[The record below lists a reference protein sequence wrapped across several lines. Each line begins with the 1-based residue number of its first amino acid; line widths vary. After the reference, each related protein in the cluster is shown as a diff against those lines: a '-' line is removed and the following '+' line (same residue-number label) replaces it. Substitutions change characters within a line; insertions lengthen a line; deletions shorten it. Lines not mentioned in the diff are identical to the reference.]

1 MFKGTEKNN
10 DDCRRIHL
18 SKSNKWDAAGDVL
31 LAMKRVEATLEH
43 QRTPREYTKRSMQYW
58 ENDLQERREKHKR
71 QRLAI
76 SSERA
81 TDNRIDD
88 IIQMSPTE
96 LRKELK
102 CLGVS
107 TRIRNIKQL
116 QEMYQDASNQASTST
131 N

>member
-10 DDCRRIHL
+10 DDCRRIHF

-31 LAMKRVEATLEH
+31 LAMKRVEATSEH

-58 ENDLQERREKHKR
+58 ENDLQERRKKHKWR
-71 QRLAI
+71 VLAI

-88 IIQMSPTE
+88 IQQMSPTE

-107 TRIRNIKQL
+107 TRIRNIKRL
-116 QEMYQDASNQASTST
+116 QEMYQDALNQASTST

>member
-31 LAMKRVEATLEH
+31 LAMKRVEATSEH

-71 QRLAI
+71 RRLAI

-88 IIQMSPTE
+88 IQQMSPTE

-107 TRIRNIKQL
+107 TRIRNIKRL
-116 QEMYQDASNQASTST
+116 QEMYQDALNQASTST